1 MMDLQHQPLYR
12 INTVCELTGLS
23 PDAVRVWE
31 RRYGIPQPQRT
42 AGGHRLYS
50 RRDVRTLQWL
60 VARQTEGMRI
70 SKAIKLWRELESQ
83 GRDPL
88 FAAHAHA
95 QLAGASSSLRTYR
108 ETWLQACLDFDEP
121 AAEQALDAAFAEHDS
136 ERVCTDVLQRG
147 LHDLGEL
154 WYRNQASVQQEH
166 FASELAMR
174 RLHHLLAI
182 ASVPLTKQTV
192 VVVMP
197 VGEQHSF
204 PTLLL
209 TLFLRRRG
217 WQAMYLGADVPLEHL
232 ARALADTQTGALVLA
247 AQVFFN
253 VANLKATAELA
264 ANMGIPV
271 GYGGAIF
278 NVTPS
283 LRQHIPGYFLGQT
296 LLEALENIPL
306 LVDASMPPV
315 KPPAI
320 PAGYAALSQALH
332 HAHVAIDSTVKTQL
346 AQTPMPEGALAS
358 SLNFIYKHVHTAL
371 LLGNLDLISPQIDWV
386 KGLLAHRQINP
397 QLINRF
403 LCAYR
408 DSITH
413 HLGGQGEDIVRWLN
427 HHIQEEKP

>member
-1 MMDLQHQPLYR
+1 
-12 INTVCELTGLS
+12 
-23 PDAVRVWE
+23 
-31 RRYGIPQPQRT
+31 
-42 AGGHRLYS
+42 
-50 RRDVRTLQWL
+50 
-60 VARQTEGMRI
+60 MRI

-88 FAAHAHA
+88 FAAHAHS

-121 AAEQALDAAFAEHDS
+121 AAEQVLDAAFAEHDS

-147 LHDLGEL
+147 LHDIGEL
-154 WYRNQASVQQEH
+154 WRRNQVSVQQEH

-174 RLHHLLAI
+174 RLHHLLAT
-182 ASVPLTKQTV
+182 ASPQVTKQTV
-192 VVVMP
+192 VVAMP
-197 VGEQHSF
+197 AGEQHSF
-204 PTLLL
+204 PATLLAL
-209 TLFLRRRG
+209 LLRRRG
-217 WQAMYLGADVPLEHL
+217 WRVMNLGADVPLEHL
-232 ARALADTQTGALVLA
+232 AHTLAYTQAGALVLS

-253 VANLKATAELA
+253 VTNLKATAELA

-278 NVTPS
+278 NVTSS
-283 LRQHIPGYFLGQT
+283 LRQLIPGYFLGQT

-320 PAGYAALSQALH
+320 PASYAELSQALH
-332 HAHVAIDSTVKTQL
+332 QAHAAIDSTVEAQL
-346 AQTPMPEGALAS
+346 AQTPVPESTLAS
-358 SLNFIYKHVHTAL
+358 SLDFLYQHIHTAL
-371 LLGNLDLISPQIDWV
+371 LLGDLDLILPQISWV

-413 HLGGQGEDIVRWLN
+413 HLGERGELLVRWLS
-427 HHIQEEKP
+427 HHILKETS